1 MMGSIFIALLL
12 CLLSYLYLRVFAD
25 DLTRPFQILAKF
37 FSSHQHPAWK
47 LRPRFL
53 PKATRAALSS
63 IVGTGEGLWQRLYA
77 RTFHA
82 QELAEVEDDVKYQAG
97 EPYGDPDVLA
107 TGLVKDL
114 SALGLKGKK
123 SDLRTLIQLVKAKG
137 KPIDDR
143 QMLME
148 KVIAIVSMLPR
159 TSKSR
164 QRLTSILIDQLWQ
177 SLEHPPLS
185 YFGNK
190 YQYRTPDGSYNNP
203 LEPDLGKAGSPYARS
218 VPRLKALHGVQ
229 PDPGLLFDLL
239 MARDDTTFRENPA
252 GISSVLFYHASI
264 IIHDVFCTNWRDPN
278 ISDTSSYLDLA
289 PLYGSS
295 YEDQLRVRT
304 MQRGMLKPDTF
315 HEKRLLGQP
324 PGVNVILVMYNRFH
338 NYVADVL
345 LKINENGRFTLPPTT
360 SEDAKRKA
368 LAKQDE
374 DLFQVTRLIVNG
386 LYVNISLHDY
396 LRGLTNTH
404 HSASDWTL
412 DPRLA
417 VSRAFDA
424 DGVPRGVGNQVSAE
438 FNLLYR
444 FHSVISR
451 RDEQWTNE
459 FLKSL
464 FPDLKKPL
472 EQLTPQEF
480 MQGLINYERS
490 IEKDPSKRE
499 FGGLKRNQD
508 GRFNDADLV
517 QILKDSMEDP
527 AGLFGARMVPKA
539 LRMVEIA
546 GILTA
551 RKWNLASLNEM
562 RDFFKLKRHSSFE
575 DINPDPRIADLLR
588 KLYDHPDMV
597 EMYPGIF
604 LEDAKPAMDPG
615 CGGCPP
621 YTVGRAVFSDAVTL
635 VRSDRFLTL
644 DYTAS
649 NLTNWGIREVQQDY
663 DILGGSM
670 FHKLIQRALPGWFPY
685 NSLHATQPMFTRK
698 MNEQI
703 AKEIGTIDR
712 YSQEDPKPPPH
723 TIMLANHA
731 TTIEVL
737 KDQDTFRVPWARYLN
752 DMIPGKRFNDYM
764 LGGDG
769 PVNAAQKKLVKSILF
784 SPDQFNQLLSQTTV
798 RLGKELLELN
808 TLQLSKDLNQI
819 DIIRDVAI
827 PLNARIM
834 ADLFCLDMKSP
845 ENESGSMNAATVY
858 KHLMNVRTWGFNN
871 TDPGLMLQRRKWAS
885 ESAEALVK
893 TTLKVVNEQAQP
905 QKTHLLGKL
914 TGYQQSEVSTLRW
927 YGNNVAKQ
935 MMEMDMTAAE
945 TAEVCWLTAVGGV
958 GAPVGL
964 IADVLQYYLRPENI
978 DHWKKIQN
986 LVSQPDNS
994 GSIDKLLRQYV
1005 LEAQRLT
1012 SMECTVRVCRAHRT
1026 INDQEFKP
1034 GDVVITLL
1042 GPACRDPTSIPD
1054 AEVFKL
1060 DRPSNAYIHFGYGA
1074 HECLGKEIGL
1084 TFAVSMLRVLAGLK
1098 YLRPAPGDMGM
1109 LKSIIVDGRR
1119 VYLNDSWSWMTQDPT
1134 TWKLHFAGHGQGA
1147 YEAPAPPPPAPTF
1160 PVIDQ
1165 NPDTS
1170 DEDGVDDTIYSTVPT
1185 KHHHHGDP
1193 EYTRQESYTMTD
1205 GGMGMSTQYS
1215 FGQHHHHQ
1223 YHEITRTSS
1232 SSLPSMLGDDESYGR
1247 FSGTLN

>member
-1 MMGSIFIALLL
+1 MSSIFIALLL
-12 CLLSYLYLRVFAD
+12 CLLSFLYLRVFAD
-25 DLTRPFQILAKF
+25 EPTRPFQIVAKV
-37 FSSHQHPAWK
+37 FSSHKHPTWK

-53 PKATRAALSS
+53 PKATKAALSS
-63 IVGTGEGLWQRLYA
+63 IAGTGEGLWQRLYA
-77 RTFHA
+77 RIFHA

-97 EPYGDPDVLA
+97 ESYGDPDVLA

-114 SALGLKGKK
+114 SALGLKGKRN
-123 SDLRTLIQLVKAKG
+123 DLRTLIQLVKSKG

-148 KVIAIVSMLPR
+148 KVIAIVAMLPR

-164 QRLTSILIDQLWQ
+164 QRLTGILVDQLWQ

-239 MARDDTTFRENPA
+239 MARDEGTFRENPA

-264 IIHDVFCTNWRDPN
+264 IIHDVFCTNRRDPN

-304 MQRGMLKPDTF
+304 MERGMLKPDTF

-412 DPRLA
+412 DPRVA

-480 MQGLINYERS
+480 MQGLITYERS

-499 FGGLKRNQD
+499 FGGLKRNQS
-508 GRFNDADLV
+508 GRFNDAELV

-575 DINPDPRIADLLR
+575 DINPDPKIADLLR

-712 YSQEDPKPPPH
+712 YSQEDPKPPTH
-723 TIMLANHA
+723 TVMLAKYE
-731 TTIEVL
+731 TIIEVL

-752 DMIPGKRFNDYM
+752 DMLPGKRFNDYM

-769 PVNAAQKKLVKSILF
+769 PGNTAQKKLVKSILF
-784 SPDQFNQLLSQTTV
+784 SPDQFSQLLSHTTV
-798 RLGKELLELN
+798 TLGKELLELN
-808 TLQLSKDLNQI
+808 TLQLSTELNQV

-834 ADLFCLDMKSP
+834 ADLFCLDMKTP

-871 TDPGLMLQRRKWAS
+871 NDPGLMLQRRKWAS

-905 QKTHLLGKL
+905 QKTHMLASL
-914 TGYQQSEVSTLRW
+914 TGHKQSVSTLRW

-945 TAEVCWLTAVGGV
+945 TAEICWLTAVGGV

-978 DHWKKIQN
+978 HHWKKIQN

-1042 GPACRDPTSIPD
+1042 GPACRDPSSIPD
-1054 AEVFKL
+1054 AETFKL

-1074 HECLGKEIGL
+1074 HECLGKEIAL

-1109 LKSIIVDGRR
+1109 LKSIVVDGRR

-1134 TWKLHFAGHGQGA
+1134 K
-1147 YEAPAPPPPAPTF
+1147 
-1160 PVIDQ
+1160 
-1165 NPDTS
+1165 
-1170 DEDGVDDTIYSTVPT
+1170 
-1185 KHHHHGDP
+1185 
-1193 EYTRQESYTMTD
+1193 SYTMTD
-1205 GGMGMSTQYS
+1205 GGMGMASQYS
-1215 FGQHHHHQ
+1215 FGQSHHNQYQ
-1223 YHEITRTSS
+1223 YHEVTRTSS